1 MRSEEEMLDLILNYA
16 RRDEDVR
23 AAVMNGSRVN
33 SNARIDPFQDYD
45 IIYFVRNVEPYRH
58 NWELTRYFGELMI
71 LQTPEDMSEPPAAN
85 KGFYSYL
92 MQFKDGNRIDLSFYS
107 INSIPE
113 CMQDTLTVMLID
125 KDNLIGKLPPP
136 SDRGYL
142 PQRPTVKAFDD
153 CCNEFWWLNPYVA
166 KGLWR
171 DELTYARYMLD
182 TLMREQL
189 MKMLIWYYGTNTNF
203 EKSPGKLGKYL
214 KGQIEDELWT
224 MLEGTYADANLDH
237 TWEALFAMGDLF
249 RRVAQPVADH
259 LGYIYPEQEDRNVSE
274 FIRRIKQLPRDAK
287 TI

>member
-1 MRSEEEMLDLILNYA
+1 MRSEEEMLDLILSYA
-16 RRDEDVR
+16 NRDEDVR
-23 AAVMNGSRVN
+23 AVVMNGSRVN
-33 SNARIDPFQDYD
+33 SNATKDLFQDYD
-45 IIYFVRNVEPYRH
+45 IIYFVRNVEPYRR
-58 NWELTRYFGELMI
+58 NWEITRYFGELMI
-71 LQTPEDMSEPPAAN
+71 LQTPEDMSDPPAEN
-85 KGFYSYL
+85 TGFYSYL

-107 INSIPE
+107 IDSIPE
-113 CMQDTLTVMLID
+113 RMQDTLTVMLID
-125 KDNLIGKLPPP
+125 KDDLIGKLPPP

-142 PQRPTVKAFDD
+142 PKRPTVKAFED

-189 MKMLIWYYGTNTNF
+189 MKMLTWYYGTNTNF

-224 MLEGTYADANLDH
+224 MLEVTYADANPDH
-237 TWEALFAMGDLF
+237 TWEALFVMGDLF

-259 LGYIYPEQEDRNVSE
+259 LGFIYPEQEDRNVSE